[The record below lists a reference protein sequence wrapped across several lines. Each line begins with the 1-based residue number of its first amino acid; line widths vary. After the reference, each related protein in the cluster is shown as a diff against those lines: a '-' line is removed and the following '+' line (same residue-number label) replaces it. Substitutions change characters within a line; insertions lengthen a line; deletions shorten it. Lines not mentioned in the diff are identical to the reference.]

1 MDQKKQFV
9 HSGLERAQLDE
20 YLSEELERAGY
31 AGMNLDETAQ
41 GMRVVIRAEK
51 PGMVIGSGGKN
62 IRKLTKEITD
72 QFDYDDVS
80 IDVQE
85 VGSPKLEADIVAN
98 KLAQSLER
106 GWYYRRA
113 GQTISEEV
121 MDEGAKGVL
130 IKFSG
135 KLMGARSSV
144 EKFER
149 GYIKHNGNP
158 SKEIVETGKSTA
170 VMPLGS
176 IGVEVNIIKP
186 GVELPDNFD
195 VKNNVDLEDKV
206 DDDLLDLPDSD
217 DESDEEGDGDDN
229 TGTDKDGETDGDT
242 DDDLIDEEEID
253 EKISNS
259 DSDLRDNEELVEP

>member
-1 MDQKKQFV
+1 MDRKKQFV

-41 GMRVVIRAEK
+41 GMRIVIRAEK

-62 IRKLTKEITD
+62 IRKLTKEITSR
-72 QFDYDDVS
+72 FEFDDVS

-85 VGSPKLEADIVAN
+85 VGTPKLEADIVAN

-113 GQTISEEV
+113 GQTISDEV
-121 MDEGAKGVL
+121 MDEGAQGVL

-186 GVELPDNFD
+186 GVELPDTFN
-195 VKNNVDLEDKV
+195 VKSNVDLEDKI
-206 DDDLLDLPDSD
+206 DNDSILDISEPD
-217 DESDEEGDGDDN
+217 DESDDEPDDESGDVADEEP
-229 TGTDKDGETDGDT
+229 
-242 DDDLIDEEEID
+242 IDEEAIEEEI
-253 EKISNS
+253 ESG
-259 DSDLRDNEELVEP
+259 LRDNEELVEP